1 MQSLSN
7 LISKVR
13 DFLDRVRSNKTI
25 SRVLIPLSFLYPV
38 ILIILSWS
46 ELIEINWGAFVGD
59 IYYVIFLYFSSLLV
73 QGMGWSVI
81 LNGSFSHFFSDME
94 IFFKS
99 MLMRR
104 LPGGFWHW
112 IGRSNLYEGVEFK
125 PQRGVGLANWT
136 EWLFLILS
144 GVTIYFLC
152 TKLIYGG
159 IAFAISYV
167 IIFFLINKT
176 SKNNTAA
183 IFYALLVILIYL
195 VSWLFGGIILH
206 ALIKNIF
213 QNVLI
218 SFSKS
223 VSVWAITG
231 TISTISFFVPSGVFI
246 RELSLIALLE
256 NYLNYSEVILL
267 GLVIRIIFLIC
278 DIVLSLFGMI
288 FFRWLG
294 RVFK

>member
-13 DFLDRVRSNKTI
+13 NFLDRVRSNKTI

-46 ELIEINWGAFVGD
+46 ELIKINWGAFVGD
-59 IYYVIFLYFSSLLV
+59 IYYVVFLYFSSLLV
-73 QGMGWSVI
+73 QGIGWSVI

-112 IGRSNLYEGVEFK
+112 IGRSNLYEGAEFK

-183 IFYALLVILIYL
+183 IFYALLEQSVQL
-195 VSWLFGGIILH
+195 VSLCRVGC
-206 ALIKNIF
+206 
-213 QNVLI
+213 
-218 SFSKS
+218 
-223 VSVWAITG
+223 
-231 TISTISFFVPSGVFI
+231 
-246 RELSLIALLE
+246 LSE
-256 NYLNYSEVILL
+256 NCL
-267 GLVIRIIFLIC
+267 
-278 DIVLSLFGMI
+278 
-288 FFRWLG
+288 
-294 RVFK
+294 